1 MKRSQRFH
9 CEKVRLFN
17 QFISDGIRTMNRS
30 EISVWLILYGD
41 MKDDGFSRTSR
52 SEIVR
57 LGGMSAAQASR
68 AVQSL
73 INRKLVVRVCD
84 GYAGKASLYTLFEL
98 AELIKFSPAAKA
110 LLAKIS
116 HGVWRTNDTKK
127 RAKITPLSASPVQ
140 ERGVKNES
148 IPNSLNRE

>member
-1 MKRSQRFH
+1 MTRSQRFH
-9 CEKVRLFN
+9 CEKVKMFN

-41 MKDDGFSRTSR
+41 MQNDGFSRTSR

-57 LGGMSAAQASR
+57 RGGKSAAQASR

-73 INRKLVVRVCD
+73 INRKLIVRVCD

-110 LLAKIS
+110 LLAKIN
-116 HGVWRTNDTKK
+116 HGVCRTNDTKK
-127 RAKITPLSASPVQ
+127 GARITPLGASPVQ
-140 ERGVKNES
+140 EIGAKNES
-148 IPNSLNRE
+148 ISNSL